1 MSSYWKYARMMLRY
15 RKLIAVALVA
25 SLLDAA
31 TAVATLSTLL
41 GVFELL
47 FEGDKTLQQA
57 AREALADARVVNT
70 VGDVTHL
77 ADHLPA
83 DAFQA
88 LALTFV
94 VVLVLGLIGGSMR
107 FLHQALT
114 LSIAF
119 RVVTRVRSMAFRRLL
134 ETPWAEA
141 STMGTGDNL
150 ARVVADTSRLARGF
164 NALMG
169 KAVRNVLLGVAY
181 LGAAVVYNW
190 QLTGIFLAGAPVIF
204 LLIRTFGRKIRKAS
218 KRAMK
223 QSGNMLGAMQESMQ
237 ALPVVR
243 AYQAEGYE
251 RRRFHAINKNLL
263 RQELKA
269 RTARA
274 LSSPVVEFLAMVGVM
289 GVAMVAAWYVQ
300 RGSAD
305 PGDVFK
311 VLAALALAG
320 ASLRPLANLV
330 NDLQEAGAAAER
342 VDEVLQLPVEPDTR
356 DDPEPRRP
364 DLPRHAESVRFESVR
379 FRYRG
384 AESDAIDGVDLDAH
398 FGQLVALVGPNG
410 SGKSTLTH
418 LLTRLIDPQEG
429 RVTVD
434 GHPIVEHRLRSLRKQ
449 IAVVSQNS
457 VLFEGTIADNIA
469 YGRRHAPRA
478 AIEDAAKQAEAHDF
492 VASLP
497 DGYDTRLG
505 EAGAGLSGGQRQ
517 RLCIARAILRD
528 PAILILDEATSQI
541 DTESEARIAQAI
553 ARFRQGRTVFLI
565 AHRMSNVVD
574 ADCIAVMDQGRI
586 VDRGKHD
593 ELMDR
598 CDLYRTLWRA

>member
-1 MSSYWKYARMMLRY
+1 MKSYWKYARMMLRY
-15 RKLIAVALVA
+15 RRLMAVAIVA

-47 FEGDKTLQQA
+47 FEGQQTLQEA
-57 AREALADARVVNT
+57 MREALADPRVVDN
-70 VGDVTHL
+70 VGDFTHL
-77 ADHLPA
+77 ADYLPTSSFA
-83 DAFQA
+83 A
-88 LALTFV
+88 LGLTFGV
-94 VVLVLGLIGGSMR
+94 ILLLGLLGGSMR
-107 FLHQALT
+107 FLHQAVT

-134 ETPWAEA
+134 ETPWAQA
-141 STMGTGDNL
+141 SAMGTGDNL
-150 ARVVADTSRLARGF
+150 AKVVGDTSRLARGF
-164 NALMG
+164 NALLG
-169 KAVRNVLLGVAY
+169 KAVRNILLGVAY
-181 LGAAVVYNW
+181 LGAALVYNW

-204 LLIRTFGRKIRKAS
+204 LLIRTFGRRIRKAS

-223 QSGNMLGAMQESMQ
+223 QAGHMLGAMQESVQ

-243 AYQAEGYE
+243 AHQAEGYE

-274 LSSPVVEFLAMVGVM
+274 LSSPVVELLGLIGVM
-289 GVAMVAAWYVQ
+289 GVGLVAAWYVEQ
-300 RGSAD
+300 GSAD
-305 PGDVFK
+305 PADVVK

-342 VDEVLQLPVEPDTR
+342 VDEVFQLPVEPDTR
-356 DDPEPRRP
+356 EDPSPRRP
-364 DLPRHAESVRFESVR
+364 DLPRHAQSLRFEDV
-379 FRYRG
+379 RYRYPK
-384 AESDAIDGVDLDAH
+384 AERDAVAGIDLEAS
-398 FGQLVALVGPNG
+398 FGQMIALVGPNG
-410 SGKSTLTH
+410 SGKSTLMH
-418 LLTRLIDPQEG
+418 LLTRLIDPTHG
-429 RVTVD
+429 RVLVD
-434 GHPIVEHRLRSLRKQ
+434 GQPILDHRVRSLRKQ
-449 IAVVSQNS
+449 IAVVSQQS
-457 VLFEGTIADNIA
+457 VLFEGTIADNVA
-469 YGRRHAPRA
+469 YGRRHVPRA
-478 AIEDAAKQAEAHDF
+478 AIEEAAKAAEAHDF
-492 VASLP
+492 VAALP
-497 DGYDTRLG
+497 HGYDTVLG

-541 DTESEARIAQAI
+541 DTESEARIAQALT
-553 ARFRQGRTVFLI
+553 RFRKGRTVLLI
-565 AHRMSNVVD
+565 AHRLSNVVE
-574 ADCIAVMDQGRI
+574 ADCICVMDQGRI